1 MNKFEDFIIDKPY
14 QLTAEDEEAIKK
26 ASPNEKD
33 GDHWTKSCL
42 DGFKRHIK
50 DYLKKNQNECCA
62 YCRMELHENEA
73 SPEIEHIVPKDLK
86 ADWMY
91 TPLNLCLSCKLCNT
105 KKGPQIT
112 MRLHTRITEGD
123 DKGYIATSDAIW
135 PRAYALDQDLELLRS
150 SSIKDLMLRF
160 GQKTVPVLDENGEP
174 VKDENGE
181 VMTELAWGSPKWV
194 AWFDGQDWHELLGA
208 KVLFDDQSDVAPE
221 EDEEDFVKTSAKSSL
236 KATMRIPSFMEHIP
250 TFTFPLSSFR

>member
-105 KKGPQIT
+105 KKGHLKPVLKDESVTVLPTTSDQYLLIHPY
-112 MRLHTRITEGD
+112 LDKYSDNIELVDGILYKGIS
-123 DKGYIATSDAIW
+123 DKGVHTIYLCELDRYELAAARASEVLKKDADGITRFLLLVSDANNQKLLNNLDSFLEKIKE
-135 PRAYALDQDLELLRS
+135 RAKRYKAMQE
-150 SSIKDLMLRF
+150 
-160 GQKTVPVLDENGEP
+160 QEN
-174 VKDENGE
+174 
-181 VMTELAWGSPKWV
+181 
-194 AWFDGQDWHELLGA
+194 
-208 KVLFDDQSDVAPE
+208 
-221 EDEEDFVKTSAKSSL
+221 
-236 KATMRIPSFMEHIP
+236 
-250 TFTFPLSSFR
+250 

>member
-1 MNKFEDFIIDKPY
+1 M
-14 QLTAEDEEAIKK
+14 KK
-26 ASPNEKD
+26 TVKNNESFQD
-33 GDHWTKSCL
+33 
-42 DGFKRHIK
+42 I
-50 DYLKKNQNECCA
+50 
-62 YCRMELHENEA
+62 EA
-73 SPEIEHIVPKDLK
+73 SRFLKENGVP
-86 ADWMY
+86 MVRI
-91 TPLNLCLSCKLCNT
+91 SFVECNT

-221 EDEEDFVKTSAKSSL
+221 EDEED
-236 KATMRIPSFMEHIP
+236 
-250 TFTFPLSSFR
+250 